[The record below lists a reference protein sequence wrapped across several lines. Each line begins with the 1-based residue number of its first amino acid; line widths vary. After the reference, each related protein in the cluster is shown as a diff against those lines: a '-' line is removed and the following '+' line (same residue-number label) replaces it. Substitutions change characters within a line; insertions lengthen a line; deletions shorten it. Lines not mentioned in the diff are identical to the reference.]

1 LRRAA
6 YDIAVIADI
15 ADIARD
21 RKGKGKN
28 LPRINT
34 DERGSGI
41 GDREKQKLRRMKMD
55 SANQE
60 TIPGVEW
67 CKLF

>member
-1 LRRAA
+1 LKRGGLRRAA

-15 ADIARD
+15 AVIVRD

-34 DERGSGI
+34 DGRGSGI
-41 GDREKQKLRRMKMD
+41 GDRKSKSYR
-55 SANQE
+55 
-60 TIPGVEW
+60 G
-67 CKLF
+67 

>member
-1 LRRAA
+1 LKRGGLRRAA

-15 ADIARD
+15 AVIVRD

-34 DERGSGI
+34 DGA
-41 GDREKQKLRRMKMD
+41 D
-55 SANQE
+55 QE
-60 TIPGVEW
+60 TSAGAES
-67 CKLF
+67 CKPF

>member
-1 LRRAA
+1 LKRGGLRRAA

-15 ADIARD
+15 AVIVRD

-34 DERGSGI
+34 DLTGLEGSPKLKTKTFETRRTGGSRGWEEI
-41 GDREKQKLRRMKMD
+41 G
-55 SANQE
+55 
-60 TIPGVEW
+60 
-67 CKLF
+67 

>member
-1 LRRAA
+1 LKRGGLRRAA

-15 ADIARD
+15 AVIVRD

-34 DERGSGI
+34 DGRGSGI
-41 GDREKQKLRRMKMD
+41 GDRKQKLRRKKTD
-55 SANQE
+55 SADQE
-60 TIPGVEW
+60 TTPRG
-67 CKLF
+67 